1 MNGRSSKAK
10 GYAGER
16 AVVEYLRANGFPY
29 AERRRAGA
37 AADTGDVIA
46 IPGLTIEVKNQQRM
60 ALADWTDQMLSEMQ
74 NTTPAAWQGVVVHK
88 RKGKTSPGDWY
99 ATTTF
104 DLWLRMLKEGY
115 VR

>member
-16 AVVEYLRANGFPY
+16 AVVDHLRANGFPY

-37 AADTGDVIA
+37 TKDTGDVIA
-46 IPGLTIEVKNQQRM
+46 LPGLTIEVKNHSRL
-60 ALADWTDQMLSEMQ
+60 ALSEWIDQMLGEMN
-74 NTTPAAWQGVVVHK
+74 NTNPAAWQGVVVHK
-88 RKGKTSPGDWY
+88 RKGKTDPGQWY

-104 DLWLRMLKEGY
+104 DLWLTMLKEGY
-115 VR
+115 VK

>member
-1 MNGRSSKAK
+1 MSGRSSKAK
-10 GYAGER
+10 GASAER
-16 AVVEYLRANGFPY
+16 AVTDYLRANGFPY

-37 AADTGDVIA
+37 TADTGDIIA
-46 IPGLTIEVKNQQRM
+46 IPGLTVEVKNHQR
-60 ALADWTDQMLSEMQ
+60 LELSSWVDQMLGEMN

-88 RKGKTSPGDWY
+88 RKGKTDPGEWY

-104 DLWLRMLKEGY
+104 DLWLTMLKEGY

>member
-16 AVVEYLRANGFPY
+16 AVVDHLRANGFPY

-37 AADTGDVIA
+37 TKDTGDVIA
-46 IPGLTIEVKNQQRM
+46 LPGLTIEVKNHSRL
-60 ALADWTDQMLSEMQ
+60 ALSEWVDQMLGEMN

-88 RKGKTSPGDWY
+88 RKGKTDPGQWY

-104 DLWLRMLKEGY
+104 DLWLTMLKEGY
-115 VR
+115 VK